1 MSEVLSESE
10 ARPEDRPEIQRSDR
24 FTLFPADERQSLR
37 LGRFLMAGGSSLLII
52 LALGLFAFLGLLPWR
67 AAVEGAA
74 GIVTLIALFFLV
86 FRSGFNLRF
95 ADPSLS
101 TEQVGAAIVFLAYIM
116 YHAGPARSPL
126 MLFYLVAMLFGVL
139 RLNAK
144 RLMVLAAVAI
154 VAHGTVLHLT
164 YLRNPSMD
172 VRAAFTE
179 FGVLVIVL
187 PWFAVMGG
195 YVNRLRVR
203 LSDSNRELR
212 RAFDHIGELAIRDE
226 LTAAFNRRFLIDT
239 LARERSRAERT
250 HEPFS
255 ICLADLDHFKTINDT
270 LGHAAGDSVLKH
282 FAALAPRG
290 LRGIDTF
297 GRFGGEEF
305 LLVLPGT
312 DRQGALAV
320 AERVRAATEASAL
333 PDLPFERRITIS
345 IGVATYERGEE
356 VSTLL
361 ARADQALYQAKNAG
375 RNRVIALG

>member
-1 MSEVLSESE
+1 
-10 ARPEDRPEIQRSDR
+10 
-24 FTLFPADERQSLR
+24 
-37 LGRFLMAGGSSLLII
+37 MAGGSSLLII

-250 HEPFS
+250 HEAFS
-255 ICLADLDHFKTINDT
+255 ICLADLDHFKAINDT

>member
-1 MSEVLSESE
+1 MSEVLSG
-10 ARPEDRPEIQRSDR
+10 PELEPDTRSDR
-24 FTLFPADERQSLR
+24 FTLFPADERQSQR

-116 YHAGPARSPL
+116 YHAAPARSAL

-144 RLMVLAAVAI
+144 RLMGLAAVAI

-172 VRAAFTE
+172 LRAAFTE
-179 FGVLVIVL
+179 FGVLVMVL

-312 DRQGALAV
+312 DRQGAVAV
-320 AERVRAATEASAL
+320 AERVRAATEASVL

-345 IGVATYERGEE
+345 IGVATYVPGEE
-356 VSTLL
+356 VAALL
-361 ARADQALYQAKNAG
+361 ARADKALYQAKNAG
-375 RNRVIALG
+375 RNRVMALG

>member
-250 HEPFS
+250 HEAFS
-255 ICLADLDHFKTINDT
+255 ICLADLDHFKAINDT

-361 ARADQALYQAKNAG
+361 ARADKALYQAKNAG
-375 RNRVIALG
+375 RNKVVAA

>member
-1 MSEVLSESE
+1 MSEVLSGPE
-10 ARPEDRPEIQRSDR
+10 AQPQDRPELGRSDR
-24 FTLFPADERQSLR
+24 FTLFRADERQSLR
-37 LGRFLMAGGSSLLII
+37 RGRFLLAGGSALLVI
-52 LALGLFAFLGLLPWR
+52 LALGLFAFFGLLPWR
-67 AAVEGAA
+67 AALEGTA
-74 GIVTLIALFFLV
+74 GIVTLVALFFFA

-95 ADPSLS
+95 ADPSLT

-116 YHAGPARSPL
+116 YHAGPAARSPL

-164 YLRNPSMD
+164 YLRDASMD

-179 FGVLVIVL
+179 FGALVLVL

-195 YVNRLRVR
+195 YVNRLRAR

-212 RAFDHIGELAIRDE
+212 RAFHHIGELAIRDE
-226 LTAAFNRRFLIDT
+226 LTATFNRRFLIDT
-239 LARERSRAERT
+239 LARERSRAERS

-255 ICLADLDHFKTINDT
+255 ICLADLDHFKSINDT
-270 LGHAAGDSVLKH
+270 LGHAAGDAALKH

-320 AERVRAATEASAL
+320 AERVRIATEASVL

-345 IGVATYERGEE
+345 IGVATYVHGEE
-356 VSTLL
+356 VGALL

-375 RNRVIALG
+375 RNKVVAA

>member
-86 FRSGFNLRF
+86 FRSGFNLRY

-250 HEPFS
+250 HEAFS
-255 ICLADLDHFKTINDT
+255 ICLADLDHFKAINDT